1 MARTSQDR
9 KRRGTAPQAVIVS
22 ETATFLADDEAGLNG
37 REAFADTVLAAADQ
51 GALAAVLAERMDGP
65 NASEGA
71 AFAEPAV
78 SQDIG
83 QDSALS
89 DIGQGA
95 LAPAR
100 PLHGYIDEVKPTGI
114 KGWAWNPQRPSERI
128 RLELIEGDVRLATA
142 IANEDRPGLVLS
154 GIGDGRHGFSIVLD
168 PERLSAGIHILH
180 LRSTDTGSEVP
191 GSPIMFQGAAEPA
204 ELADAATEQL
214 VLPEIAAEEPDAV
227 PEPAGALVE
236 GSLRSNI
243 DYADWSGIKGWI
255 WDSTEPEKA
264 VALELLD
271 GDSVLATVVASEH
284 RPDLIDAGIGDGRHG
299 FTIGFTETLLPF
311 ARHVLHLRP
320 VGSTAELPSFPM
332 VLTRDQVGFDPS
344 VMRFLL
350 GN

>member
-9 KRRGTAPQAVIVS
+9 RRRGAAPQAVMAS
-22 ETATFLADDEAGLNG
+22 ETAALLAPDELVLNG
-37 REAFADTVLAAADQ
+37 RDGFADA
-51 GALAAVLAERMDGP
+51 ALAGTDQAPFAAGLSEPADRRSAAEDAV
-65 NASEGA
+65 
-71 AFAEPAV
+71 FAEPAV

-114 KGWAWNPQRPSERI
+114 KGWAWDPQTPSERI
-128 RLELIEGDVRLATA
+128 RLELTEGEVRLATA

-154 GIGDGRHGFSIVLD
+154 GIGDGRHGFSIALD
-168 PERLSAGIHILH
+168 PELLSAGIHILH

-191 GSPIMFQGAAEPA
+191 GSPVMFQGAAEPA

-227 PEPAGALVE
+227 PEPAGASVE

-243 DYADWSGIKGWI
+243 DYADWGGIKGWI
-255 WDSTEPEKA
+255 WDPTEPDKT
-264 VALELLD
+264 VTIELLD
-271 GDSVLATVVASEH
+271 GDSILATVVAGEY
-284 RPDLIDAGIGDGRHG
+284 RPDLIGAGIGDGRHG
-299 FTIGFTETLLPF
+299 FTIKIGR
-311 ARHVLHLRP
+311 AHV
-320 VGSTAELPSFPM
+320 
-332 VLTRDQVGFDPS
+332 
-344 VMRFLL
+344 
-350 GN
+350 